1 MVNFYN
7 ALEWILGN
15 PTSFFGAFNR
25 HLMLCLISLGIA
37 TLVSIPVGI
46 VVARAPRASFVAINI
61 AGAARSIPSLA
72 ILAAA
77 MPLLGIGLFPSLI
90 ALVVLAVPPLLLN
103 TVIGIREVDQ
113 SVLDAANGMGMGR
126 GDILWQIELPL
137 AVPSILSGIRTA
149 AIQVIGGAALAS
161 FIGGGGLGDF
171 INAGIAM
178 MDMSRLLVGAI
189 PIAVLAIFAEFAFG
203 WLQRSFSYRR

>member
-1 MVNFYN
+1 MATIYN
-7 ALEWILGN
+7 ALEWIIGN
-15 PTSFFGAFNR
+15 PGSFSAAFNR
-25 HLMLCLISLGIA
+25 HLMLCLISLSIA
-37 TLVSIPVGI
+37 AFVSIPLGI
-46 VVARAPRASFVAINI
+46 AVARAPRASFVAINI

-77 MPLLGIGLFPSLI
+77 MPLLGIGLYPSLI

-113 SVLDAANGMGMGR
+113 SILDAANGMGMGR
-126 GDILWQIELPL
+126 GEILWEIELPL

-189 PIAVLAIFAEFAFG
+189 PIAFLAIFAEFAFG
-203 WLQRSFSYRR
+203 WLQRGFSYRR

>member
-1 MVNFYN
+1 MDMVKAF
-7 ALEWILGN
+7 WWVVSN
-15 PTSFFGAFNR
+15 PETFWGAFNR
-25 HLMLCLISLGIA
+25 HMLLCGISLAIA
-37 TLVSIPVGI
+37 AVIAVPLGVS
-46 VVARAPRASFVAINI
+46 VARNDRASFTAINI

-77 MPLLGIGLFPSLI
+77 MPLLGIGLYPSLV

-103 TVIGIREVDQ
+103 TVIGIREVDPA
-113 SVLDAANGMGMGR
+113 VLDAAKGMGMGR
-126 GDILWQIELPL
+126 SEIRWQIEIPL
-137 AVPSILSGIRTA
+137 AVPSILTGIRTA

-178 MDMSRLLVGAI
+178 MDMPRLLVGAV
-189 PIAVLAIFAEFAFG
+189 PIAFLAIGAEFAFG
-203 WLQRSFSYRR
+203 WLQRSFSYQR